1 MKLELG
7 FIEIKDIQFSK
18 ESKLENGIHFVNAD
32 EAKNFVFGDDDVKAC
47 VKDAHFDIAKPGES
61 VRITPRQGRRPR
73 RRIPRRHRQGR
84 HRRLRQDSC
93 APRHGSRYR
102 R

>member
-18 ESKLENGIHFVNAD
+18 ESKLENGILFVNAD

-47 VKDAHFDIAKPGES
+47 VRTLILTLQTRRERSHNPGQ
-61 VRITPRQGRRPR
+61 RRNRTP
-73 RRIPRRHRQGR
+73 
-84 HRRLRQDSC
+84 C
-93 APRHGSRYR
+93 
-102 R
+102 